1 MLRKKNDPIDTQ
13 EKNTLYQTNTD
24 DDEEEKNHKKSGAFL
39 SNTFQ
44 DFSSG
49 KQKPPELSYFTK
61 FQGFF
66 NKKFN
71 LTSFKQKR
79 DDSRSRSQSLERI
92 INPHKIK
99 GNGIPTDIISRMKF
113 LGKIFD
119 SPKFKKF
126 MKLNIFP
133 IKGIKFNELSDKIL
147 KFSKKNSQLEGIMMA
162 YYYICH
168 QINYDYTF
176 LERNEDYKK
185 SQTIGEIF
193 KHKRA
198 LALGFTNLFEALMKK
213 LEVKCKHIEGYCKL
227 MPDRIKYLSYNN
239 NEDNSNNNNTSNFNN
254 YNISI
259 NNTKENFNNKNN
271 SIVFTMYNNSSIIN
285 SKGFGISK
293 TLTKLNLYNDI
304 ENENDL
310 SNYINHCWNA
320 FYYKGEWY
328 FVDTVLGSYSFDKEK
343 IKSNKPLNNNSD
355 DQNIIYNNNE
365 ENKKFANFNS
375 FFFMVPPE
383 LLINT
388 HLPGND
394 SWQMTK
400 KFCTLKQFLS
410 KRLIDYGKFYN
421 GLFKYD
427 IELLTHQNPFI
438 QINIKDKLVIKLK
451 IFSYLI
457 EAHLYDFSGL
467 HKINEIRYYTDSK
480 HGMFY
485 LEPQF
490 PKIGEY
496 IIRINIRAI
505 NSTDLVYNPLFDY
518 VVKVTNNISFNHFEK
533 YKKIQQARNEQNKI
547 EDNLLLPKIGYNKN
561 NKFNTFNKQAMTFSQ
576 GRIITDYNKI
586 FPSKKNKVICYDNEG
601 FILYEPK
608 TIYLKIGMNTKFKI
622 KLKGAHSVLLLD
634 GNKWT
639 PLKRTEDNI
648 FEGQKEIKT
657 ENVSI
662 CCLKNKNV
670 FTEVFRFKIK
680 KKIYFSKSFGL
691 THRKLRNKTIN
702 TIKENDFNINNI
714 KKIDNN
720 NKENKE
726 ETE

>member
-1 MLRKKNDPIDTQ
+1 MLRKKDNSIDI
-13 EKNTLYQTNTD
+13 KGRNTINSSNINN
-24 DDEEEKNHKKSGAFL
+24 EEEKSYKRSGAYL

-44 DFSSG
+44 DFSS
-49 KQKPPELSYFTK
+49 KKKKPSELNYFTK

-79 DDSRSRSQSLERI
+79 EDSRSRSQSLERI
-92 INPHKIK
+92 INPHQIK
-99 GNGIPTDIISRMKF
+99 GNGIPNDIVSRTKF

-119 SPKFKKF
+119 SQKFKKF
-126 MKLNIFP
+126 MKLNIL
-133 IKGIKFNELSDKIL
+133 KVKKIKFNELCDKIV
-147 KFSKKNSQLEGIMMA
+147 KFSKNNSQLEGIMMA

-176 LERNEDYKK
+176 FERNEDYKK
-185 SQTIGEIF
+185 SQSIETIF
-193 KHKRA
+193 KYKRA
-198 LALGFTNLFEALMKK
+198 LALGYTNIFESLMKK
-213 LEVKCKHIEGYCKL
+213 LEVKCQHIEGYCKL
-227 MPDRIKYLSYNN
+227 LPDRIKYLSYNN
-239 NEDNSNNNNTSNFNN
+239 NEDNNNSSTNNL
-254 YNISI
+254 ISDNMNKNI

-285 SKGFGISK
+285 NKALGILKTISK
-293 TLTKLNLYNDI
+293 YNLYNDL
-304 ENENDL
+304 ENEDDL

-320 FYYKGEWY
+320 FYYKGQWY
-328 FVDTVLGSYSFDKEK
+328 LVDTVLGSCSFDKEK
-343 IKSNKPLNNNSD
+343 IKSDKPLNNND
-355 DQNIIYNNNE
+355 EENIIYNNNE
-365 ENKKFANFNS
+365 ENKKYSNFNP

-388 HLPGND
+388 HLPGID
-394 SWQMTK
+394 SWQMTQ

-410 KRLIDYGKFYN
+410 KRLIDYGKFYK

-438 QINIKDKLVIKLK
+438 QININENLIIKLK

-457 EAHLYDFSGL
+457 EAHLFDSTGL
-467 HKINEIRYYTDSK
+467 HKISEIKNFADSRS
-480 HGMFY
+480 GIFY

-496 IIRINIRAI
+496 IVKINIRAM
-505 NSTDLVYNPLFDY
+505 NSTDLVYNPLLDY
-518 VVKVTNNISFNHFEK
+518 VVKVTNNLRFNHFEK
-533 YKKIQQARNEQNKI
+533 YKKIEQVRNEQNKL
-547 EDNLLLPKIGYNKN
+547 EDNLLLPKIGFNKN
-561 NKFNTFNKQAMTFSQ
+561 NMFNTVNKRTINNSQ

-586 FPSKKNKVICYDNEG
+586 FPSKKNKIICYDNEG
-601 FILYEPK
+601 FVLFEPK
-608 TIYLKIGMNTKFKI
+608 TIYLKKGMNTKFKI
-622 KLKGAHSVLLLD
+622 KLKGAQSVLLLD

-639 PLKRTEDNI
+639 PLKKTEDNI
-648 FEGQKEIKT
+648 FEGQKEINT

-691 THRKLRNKTIN
+691 TNRKIRNKIINNNAENDSSINNNIN
-702 TIKENDFNINNI
+702 TE
-714 KKIDNN
+714 NN
-720 NKENKE
+720 NNE
-726 ETE
+726 